1 MTASGVPKGGVE
13 NVELKSSLNKIIFF
27 DDLQCFAYQE
37 NVDGF
42 LLLSKLKTVGK

>member
-1 MTASGVPKGGVE
+1 MTASGVPKGGAE
-13 NVELKSSLNKIIFF
+13 NVELKSPPGQIIFF
-27 DDLQCFAYQE
+27 ADLQCFAYQE